1 MLQFESW
8 SSRLQLEDLL
18 DYAEGAVEE
27 MAIAVFGPDP
37 PVAWVA
43 PHLRAGARRSLALPR
58 NRTTAISA
66 AVVTLR
72 EWHAQL
78 AEIAEFHAMAP
89 AAQQL
94 GNPPPPLEWPTDD
107 DEPPAEAPRGDIRNI
122 SIQFID
128 MLINTHCT

>member
-1 MLQFESW
+1 MQFEAW

-18 DYAEGAVEE
+18 DFTEGAVEE

-43 PHLRAGARRSLALPR
+43 PHLRAGARRTLALPR

-66 AVVTLR
+66 AVVELR

-78 AEIAEFHAMAP
+78 SEIAEFHAMPP
-89 AAQQL
+89 AAAMPPVGAPQL
-94 GNPPPPLEWPTDD
+94 GNPPPPLEWSTDD
-107 DEPPAEAPRGDIRNI
+107 DEPPAEAPHGDPG
-122 SIQFID
+122 
-128 MLINTHCT
+128 L